1 MRNFLISLLLICLL
15 SPFLRA
21 QVDSDMPDTL
31 RKKRLNT
38 LIWGGSAFYTTTMTG
53 LYFLWYADGEQRS
66 FHFFDDNAQWQQV
79 DKVGH
84 VYSAYHFS
92 RASAEAFRWT
102 GMSPRK
108 AALWGSL
115 SGIFLMTP
123 IEIFDGF
130 SSNYGASW
138 GDFIANT
145 SGSALLYAQHALWRE
160 ERLHLKFSF
169 APSGLASQRPNVLGN
184 SLHTQILKDYNGQT
198 YWLSFDV
205 DRFLPP
211 NTAYPKWLSVA
222 FGYGAQDM
230 LYARP
235 EENFTQTGLRS
246 YRQYYLGLDL
256 DLKDIPTK
264 SKFLKKL
271 FFFVNMIKLPAPAV
285 EYNRAQGWR
294 WHWLKF

>member
-1 MRNFLISLLLICLL
+1 MRNLLLIVLIILVSSSKLL
-15 SPFLRA
+15 A
-21 QVDSDMPDTL
+21 QGAYELPDTL
-31 RKKRLNT
+31 RKKRLKT
-38 LIWGGSAFYTTTMTG
+38 LVWGGSAFYASTMTG

-84 VYSAYHFS
+84 AYSAYHFS

-130 SSNYGASW
+130 SNEYGASW
-138 GDFIANT
+138 GDFVANT
-145 SGSALLYAQHALWRE
+145 SGSALLYAQHALWNE

-169 APSGLASQRPNVLGN
+169 SPSGLAEQRPKVLG
-184 SLHTQILKDYNGQT
+184 SSWHTQILKDYNGQT
-198 YWLSFDV
+198 YWLSLDV

-211 NTAYPKWLSVA
+211 TSRYPKWLSVA
-222 FGYGAQDM
+222 FGYGAGNM
-230 LYARP
+230 LYARKA
-235 EENFTQTGLRS
+235 ENFAETGLQT
-246 YRQYYLGLDL
+246 YRQYYFGLDL
-256 DLKDIPTK
+256 DVKDIPTK

-271 FFFVNMIKLPAPAV
+271 FFFVNMIKLPAPTV
-285 EYNRAQGWR
+285 EYNRLQGWR
-294 WHWLKF
+294 WHWFKF